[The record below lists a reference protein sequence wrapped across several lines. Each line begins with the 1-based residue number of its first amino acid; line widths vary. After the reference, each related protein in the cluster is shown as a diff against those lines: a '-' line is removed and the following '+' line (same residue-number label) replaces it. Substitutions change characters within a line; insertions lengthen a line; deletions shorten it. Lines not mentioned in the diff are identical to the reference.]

1 MSKPRIAING
11 LGRIGRLACR
21 ILFDHDEVKV
31 VGINDLAGNENL
43 AYLLKY
49 DTSQG
54 KWSRTLTAD
63 SENIYIDGFAV
74 PCFAEKDPA
83 LLPWKALNVDVVLEC
98 TGIFVDKDGASK
110 HLTAGAKKVLI
121 SAPPKGDIKTV
132 VLGVNEHT
140 IAAEDVILS
149 NASCTTN
156 CIAPMIKVLNKLC
169 GIESAFMTT
178 VHAYTGDQ
186 SLQDSIHKKDFR
198 RGRGAAMNIVPTS
211 SGAASAVVKVLPEMK
226 GKLEG
231 GAIRVPVVTGSIT
244 ECYANVT
251 KEVSVEQVN
260 KAFEE
265 AANGSL
271 KGILEYTT
279 DPIVSSDIV
288 HNSHSCIF
296 DSVLTIVNGKHIK
309 IVGWYDNEFGYA
321 NRLCELVFM
330 VTKK

>member
-1 MSKPRIAING
+1 MAKPRIAING

-21 ILFDHDEVKV
+21 ILFEHDEVEV
-31 VGINDLAGNENL
+31 VAINDLAANENL

-54 KWSRTLTAD
+54 KWDRTLTAD
-63 SENIYIDGFAV
+63 EKNIYVDGFAI
-74 PCFAEKDPA
+74 PCFAERDPA
-83 LLPWKALNVDVVLEC
+83 LLPWKDLKVDVVLEC
-98 TGIFVDKDGASK
+98 TGIFIDKDGASK
-110 HLTAGAKKVLI
+110 HLIAGAKKVLI
-121 SAPPKGDIKTV
+121 SAPAKGDIKTV
-132 VLGVNEHT
+132 VLGVNEQVIT
-140 IAAEDVILS
+140 EEDVLIS

-156 CIAPMIKVLNKLC
+156 CLAPMIKVVDELC
-169 GIESAFMTT
+169 GIESAFMST

-186 SLQDSIHKKDFR
+186 AIQDSIHKKDYR
-198 RGRGAAMNIVPTS
+198 RGRAAAMNIVPTS
-211 SGAASAVVKVLPEMK
+211 SGAASTVVKVLPKLK

-244 ECYANVT
+244 ECYVNVLAEVT
-251 KEVSVEQVN
+251 KEQVN
-260 KAFEE
+260 AAFEN
-265 AANGSL
+265 ASNGAL
-271 KGILEYTT
+271 KGIIEYTS

-321 NRLCELVFM
+321 NRLIELALL